1 MRVVTLSALV
11 VAGAIGTIGTIGI
24 GGTIGCVGADSV
36 DTSKPV
42 LITEDNSDDPL
53 SDLTPELQKAFDDG
67 DAFFEARMFS
77 AQGLGPLYIRTS
89 CASCHANDGKGPGF
103 VQKMAAFDDDGALL
117 PLPFGNTVHP
127 FVDGGA
133 TTPILPPDGAVHVST
148 RIGPAVFGRGFVE
161 AIDDAV
167 IEGFEAAQR
176 NRDDGISGRIHRVR
190 WQSAA
195 NPDPIVHDHQ
205 PGDEGLIGRFG
216 LKGRIA
222 TLDEF
227 TADAFQGDMGI
238 TSPMRPT
245 EIANPDGVVDDF
257 KAGVDI
263 DNDRVNA
270 VAMYMRL
277 VDMPRR
283 DFVDVNEADGAAVF
297 AEARCAV
304 CHVPEQHT
312 AVDWAVAP
320 LADRTVFLF
329 TDLLLHD
336 MGEGLKDDIVDGD
349 ASGREWKTP
358 PLLGNR
364 FFDGYLHDGR
374 SKTVREAIA
383 AHSSDGSEANDSVA
397 RFNALSAAQQ
407 DLLVRY
413 VESL

>member
-11 VAGAIGTIGTIGI
+11 VVGTVGAA
-24 GGTIGCVGADSV
+24 GCVATDAV
-36 DTSKPV
+36 DAPAPV
-42 LITEDNSDDPL
+42 LISEDNSDDPL
-53 SDLTPELQKAFDDG
+53 KDLTPELQKAFDDG

-77 AQGLGPLYIRTS
+77 AQGLGPVYIRTS

-103 VQKMAAFDDDGALL
+103 VQKMAAFDDDGAPLQ
-117 PLPFGNTVHP
+117 LPFGNTVHP

-167 IEGFEAAQR
+167 IEGFEAAQQD
-176 NRDDGISGRIHRVR
+176 RDDGISGRIHRVR

-195 NPDPIVHDHQ
+195 NPEPIVHDHQ

-238 TSPMRPT
+238 TSPLRPT
-245 EIANPDGVVDDF
+245 EIGNPDGVVDDF
-257 KAGVDI
+257 KAGVDV
-263 DNDRVNA
+263 DADRINA
-270 VAMYMRL
+270 IAMYMRL

-312 AVDWAVAP
+312 AANWAVAP

-336 MGEGLKDDIVDGD
+336 MGDGLKDDIVDGD

-358 PLLGNR
+358 PLLGLR
-364 FFDGYLHDGR
+364 FFDGYMHDGR
-374 SKTVREAIA
+374 SKTVRDAIV
-383 AHSSDGSEANDSVA
+383 AHGGEGSEANDSVA
-397 RFNALSAAQQ
+397 RFNALSPAQQ
-407 DLLVRY
+407 DVLVRY

>member
-1 MRVVTLSALV
+1 MRVVTLSALLAV
-11 VAGAIGTIGTIGI
+11 SATAA
-24 GGTIGCVGADSV
+24 CVQIETEPTPA
-36 DTSKPV
+36 PV
-42 LITEDNSDDPL
+42 LVTEDNSDDPL
-53 SDLTPELQKAFDDG
+53 AGLTPELQKAFDDG
-67 DAFFEARMFS
+67 DAFFEARLFPS
-77 AQGLGPLYIRTS
+77 QGLGPLYVRTS

-103 VQKMAAFDDDGALL
+103 VQKMAAFDDDGAPLA
-117 PLPFGNTVHP
+117 LPFGNTVHP
-127 FVDGGA
+127 FVEGGA

-148 RIGPAVFGRGFVE
+148 RIGPAVFGRGFIE
-161 AIDDAV
+161 AIADDV

-176 NRDDGISGRIHRVR
+176 NRDDGISGRIHRVQ
-190 WQSAA
+190 WQSEA
-195 NPDPIVHDHQ
+195 NPNAIVHDHQ

-216 LKGRIA
+216 LKARIA

-238 TSPMRPT
+238 TSPLRPT
-245 EIANPDGVVDDF
+245 EIANPDGIVDDF
-257 KAGVDI
+257 KPGVDI
-263 DNDRVNA
+263 DLDRVTA

-304 CHVPEQHT
+304 CHVPQQHT
-312 AVDWAVAP
+312 AADWAVAP
-320 LADRTVFLF
+320 LADRDVSLF

-349 ASGREWKTP
+349 ASGREWKTA

-364 FFDGYLHDGR
+364 FFDGFLHDGR
-374 SKTVREAIA
+374 AKTVREAIA

-397 RFNALSAAQQ
+397 RFNGLSAAQQ
-407 DLLVRY
+407 DLLVAY